1 MSRIEVAPFA
11 HQPWAEA
18 VNRVLSEI
26 DSSKAGFRI
35 ETAKAAIALRLAE
48 LSELPDP
55 TRWRRE
61 INAINHAI
69 DFLGE
74 RIAEAEGLRTAKHD

>member
-1 MSRIEVAPFA
+1 MSWIELEPFEDK
-11 HQPWAEA
+11 PWAEA
-18 VNRVLSEI
+18 VNRVLSEK

-35 ETAKAAIALRLAE
+35 ETAKSAIALRLAE

-74 RIAEAEGLRTAKHD
+74 LIAEAEGLRTAKHD

>member
-1 MSRIEVAPFA
+1 MSRIEVEPFE

-18 VNRVLSEI
+18 VTRVLSEK

-35 ETAKAAIALRLAE
+35 ENAKTAIASRLAE

-55 TRWRRE
+55 TRWRKE
-61 INAINHAI
+61 IKAISHAI

-74 RIAEAEGLRTAKHD
+74 LIAEAEGLRTAKHH